1 MQITDSLN
9 NEKSIIFED
18 IRSQRA
24 SLIAQLVKNLPT
36 MQETLVLFL
45 GWEDLLQEGW
55 ATQGYPLQYSWVSLV
70 AQLVNNLL
78 AMWETWVQFLGW
90 DDPLE
95 KGKATHSSILGLP
108 CGSAGKEFTR
118 NAGNNCPS
126 LHPRSSPQDQG
137 IPEKNPWDQGEGT
150 GYPLQYSGLEN
161 SMDCMVHGVATGCKE
176 SQSLSQRGVF
186 RNWLAFRTV
195 VKRTPEQSNNKK
207 TLEQPQKC

>member
-9 NEKSIIFED
+9 NEKSIIFQD

-45 GWEDLLQEGW
+45 GWEDLLQKRW

-70 AQLVNNLL
+70 AQLANNLL

-95 KGKATHSSILGLP
+95 KGKVTHSSILGLP
-108 CGSAGKEFTR
+108 
-118 NAGNNCPS
+118 
-126 LHPRSSPQDQG
+126 L
-137 IPEKNPWDQGEGT
+137 W
-150 GYPLQYSGLEN
+150 
-161 SMDCMVHGVATGCKE
+161 
-176 SQSLSQRGVF
+176 LS
-186 RNWLAFRTV
+186 W
-195 VKRTPEQSNNKK
+195 
-207 TLEQPQKC
+207 